1 MPRKIGFVVVSSS
14 GHEDGCSSK
23 ELMVHGPT
31 VNGWR
36 SARYCPYPQEVTLQM
51 AERCRIRKLQ
61 LLAHQYLI
69 PSMIEFYIADHIPN
83 PLASPSISEHFR
95 RLGYV
100 SLSDN
105 EKTGFR
111 ARELKS
117 VHVDAVGTYLRLAFH
132 RNYDNRYNPYSQV
145 ALVAINILGDPVD
158 DNESIIPTKEQ
169 LIEQYLNTSH
179 QEAPLDSTYSG
190 KHESISPLD
199 DLAFD
204 MYQDP
209 EVAHIIRLLDKQKQ
223 EMVRHERYDAAK
235 KLKQAVAD
243 LQKVGERLGRY
254 EVEKRSAIERED
266 YDTAKQRKEHMEAYR
281 LRVYQQLQLHSL
293 LDAGQLEFQA
303 DISADDPEIPSPS
316 IHSRKPPSL
325 PPTKPPAVPQGSRPE
340 APVSPKLSSP
350 KETPSATPRR
360 PRLPSLGEVSSVP
373 YDERPL
379 PALMKREWG
388 NDQLSQSEEAP
399 SGSSAPPGPSGSTDP
414 QFSPRSPAATGE
426 PEPLSENAQREAS
439 LPIEVY
445 GDSLVA
451 GAYSKTWSYREDALL
466 AIYRKLSEAPAGT
479 AKGELRS
486 LMRAAV
492 FLVKKALLDKVSS
505 VFQASLK
512 LLTLL
517 LTQFVSQHHLGRAE
531 VSHCVEQTLTQLMG
545 RTGDSSSRLRT
556 MALTFI
562 QEMALFKEVRMLQ
575 VVPGELVK
583 PLKGSAPVRLA
594 LGRVGLLERL
604 LQEMGTRDSGFTLD
618 NVMKFLA
625 GALEHSSSSV
635 RETAVKIVFILYR
648 LHGQAVLNYL
658 PPNDAVTRKN
668 VLYKNIFDGFDK
680 MDGRVSETQTSGKG
694 GVEQN
699 TEKEREEIRSLQEQL
714 AALKEISEKGKENA
728 KAQERKA
735 EKAAAKTGGTKATP
749 SGPGGAEGHQPA
761 TTGHLDSVCIFCGE
775 KDDSFTED
783 GLDLHYWK
791 HCPML
796 KRCVQCRQVVEIS
809 SLTDHLLAE
818 CESRGVFMQCARCSE
833 AVHRDQLGDHAQSS
847 TCKPLVSGQ
856 SCSHCPL
863 CHENFSPG
871 EESWKSHLMSRDG
884 CTQNTRRTQLS
895 QRPQLSQGKGI
906 SGGASSGASRS
917 PAAVSRGRGVGRGT
931 RIPAPAA
938 RAGRPGRGVP
948 MKR

>member
-14 GHEDGCSSK
+14 GHEDGYSPK
-23 ELMVHGPT
+23 ELMIHAPT

-36 SARYCPYPQEVTLQM
+36 SDRYCPYPQEVTLQM

-69 PSMIEFYIADHIPN
+69 PSMIEFYVADRTP
-83 PLASPSISEHFR
+83 SPQGLTSLSEHFR

-158 DNESIIPTKEQ
+158 PNESSIIPTKEQ

-179 QEAPLDSTYSG
+179 QESPLDSSYSG
-190 KHESISPLD
+190 KHESASPLD

-223 EMVRHERYDAAK
+223 EMVRLERYDVAK
-235 KLKQAVAD
+235 QLKQAIAD
-243 LQKVGERLGRY
+243 LQKVGEHLGRY

-266 YDTAKQRKEHMEAYR
+266 YDTAKERKEQMEAYR

-293 LDAGQLEFQA
+293 LEEGQLEFLA
-303 DISADDPEIPSPS
+303 DVSPDDPEVASPRVHPRMPS
-316 IHSRKPPSL
+316 SL
-325 PPTKPPAVPQGSRPE
+325 PPAAALGPQPE
-340 APVSPKLSSP
+340 QPISSKLSSP
-350 KETPSATPRR
+350 NETPSSTPRR
-360 PRLPSLGEVSSVP
+360 PPLPPLTDVSCLP

-379 PALMKREWG
+379 PTLQRRERG
-388 NDQLSQSEEAP
+388 GEMLSQSEEAP
-399 SGSSAPPGPSGSTDP
+399 SSPPTLRDPTDP
-414 QFSPRSPAATGE
+414 QHSPRSPAAAGQ
-426 PEPLSENAQREAS
+426 PEPLTETAQREAS

-451 GAYSKTWSYREDALL
+451 GVYSKTWSYREDALL
-466 AIYRKLSEAPAGT
+466 AVYRKLSEVPAG
-479 AKGELRS
+479 ASKSELRS

-512 LLTLL
+512 LLKLL
-517 LTQFVSQHHLGRAE
+517 LSQFVCEQHLGRAE
-531 VSHCVEQTLTQLMG
+531 VSHCVEQTLPHLMA
-545 RTGDSSSRLRT
+545 RTADPSTRLRT
-556 MALTFI
+556 TALAFI
-562 QEMALFKEVRMLQ
+562 QEMALFKEVRALQ
-575 VVPGELVK
+575 VVPGELLK
-583 PLKGSAPVRLA
+583 PLKGSVPPRLA
-594 LGRVGLLERL
+594 MGRVELLERL
-604 LQEMGTRDSGFTLD
+604 LQDMGTRDSGFTLD

-625 GALEHSSSSV
+625 GALEHSASSV
-635 RETAVKIVFILYR
+635 RETAVKIVFTMYLV
-648 LHGQAVLNYL
+648 HGDAVLSYL
-658 PPNDAVTRKN
+658 PPNDASTRKN
-668 VLYKNIFDGFDK
+668 VLYKNIFDGFAK
-680 MDGRVSETQTSGKG
+680 MDGRASDAQTLGKG
-694 GVEQN
+694 AEQKA
-699 TEKEREEIRSLQEQL
+699 EKEREEIRSLQEQL

-735 EKAAAKTGGTKATP
+735 GKAAKTGGKKATQSSP
-749 SGPGGAEGHQPA
+749 GATEGPQPA
-761 TTGHLDSVCIFCGE
+761 TTSHLDNLCIFCGE
-775 KDDSFTED
+775 KDESFTEE

-809 SLTDHLLAE
+809 SLTDHLLTE
-818 CESRGVFMQCARCSE
+818 CESRGVFMQCALCSE
-833 AVHRDQLGDHAQSS
+833 AIHKDHLGEHAQSP
-847 TCKPLVSGQ
+847 TCKPPVSGKK
-856 SCSHCPL
+856 CNHCPL

-871 EESWKSHLMSRDG
+871 EENERWIG
-884 CTQNTRRTQLS
+884 
-895 QRPQLSQGKGI
+895 QREGKL
-906 SGGASSGASRS
+906 ACFCFS
-917 PAAVSRGRGVGRGT
+917 PH
-931 RIPAPAA
+931 
-938 RAGRPGRGVP
+938 
-948 MKR
+948 MQD